1 MQHENPCNLNWLTSE
16 NINIVGP
23 RTSLPVSAS
32 SWSSIFSVRQ
42 VSGFSRSTPAAILE
56 SEHRV
61 ASLWGSQSTFLQ
73 SVASSSV
80 VSSQE
85 TAPSFQGMNG
95 SSSCVFEASNALN
108 LNRRFS
114 KKDVL
119 KLNFKFPGRN
129 GWGRRVENK
138 LHSHT
143 MTHFLGEE
151 SIFQAHFKF
160 QRAFGVTF
168 RGDNDGVSNV
178 IEICFVKNCTEQK
191 TDRVNGL

>member
-1 MQHENPCNLNWLTSE
+1 M
-16 NINIVGP
+16 
-23 RTSLPVSAS
+23 
-32 SWSSIFSVRQ
+32 
-42 VSGFSRSTPAAILE
+42 SGFSRSTPAAILE

-85 TAPSFQGMNG
+85 AAPSFQGMNG
-95 SSSCVFEASNALN
+95 SSSSVFEASNALS

-129 GWGRRVENK
+129 GWGREVENK

-143 MTHFLGEE
+143 MIHFLGEE
-151 SIFQAHFKF
+151 SIFNAQFKF
-160 QRAFGVTF
+160 QREFGVNF
-168 RGDNDGVSNV
+168 RGDNHGFRKWSKFASSKIAPSRKPKGWTGFKLNWGGRPRFYRK
-178 IEICFVKNCTEQK
+178 I
-191 TDRVNGL
+191 